1 MKWTIILYLACLCKH
16 KLLGEGYLSSPRFM
30 SPIQGLNLFS
40 WLRQLYLLEITV
52 QCSFCLTIC
61 CSYRISLPC
70 SLSNSHVLLILWP
83 QTAVKVT
90 QVGIK
95 NIWTVYLLFYYLFIS
110 YFIIFSYLFT
120 LSFYHIYMLLIKVV
134 LKSTTFLLLN
144 HVNYMSAVVTNLN
157 PLPGVATLI

>member
-1 MKWTIILYLACLCKH
+1 M
-16 KLLGEGYLSSPRFM
+16 
-30 SPIQGLNLFS
+30 
-40 WLRQLYLLEITV
+40 
-52 QCSFCLTIC
+52 
-61 CSYRISLPC
+61 
-70 SLSNSHVLLILWP
+70 
-83 QTAVKVT
+83 KVT